1 MQWTSVLA
9 IYLLFWV
16 MSAFLVMPFG
26 IRTHREVG
34 EDLLPGQADSAPA
47 NFRPGRVAI
56 RATIL
61 AAVLCAAF
69 YANYVNGWITA
80 DDLNFIEPPADIV
93 EEQKLMRERGMT
105 NAPRD

>member
-9 IYLLFWV
+9 IYCLLWV

-26 IRTHREVG
+26 IRTHQEAGAEMVR
-34 EDLLPGQADSAPA
+34 GQADSAPI
-47 NFRPGRVAI
+47 NFRPGRVAV

-69 YANYVNGWITA
+69 YFNYVNGWITA
-80 DDLNFIEPPADIV
+80 DDINPIEPPAEIQ
-93 EEQKLMRERGMT
+93 EEQKWMRAGGMT
-105 NAPRD
+105 GERD